1 MSAQQGNPRPGGD
14 VVPWW
19 AAVRHR
25 AQARRM
31 EDTAAMSSRG
41 LPKMEVRRVRRVVRK
56 IDPWTVLKTSLVFN
70 AIAGLVF
77 VLGMWVTW
85 SIAVQRG
92 IPQGIAS
99 IFEALTLTFTPNG
112 ELYFRALVLL
122 TIVMVVVATAAMT
135 LGAVVYNLISDMVGG
150 VEFTVLEETF
160 QPLTPAMLRQA
171 AASRVTSGAR
181 TTSTTRT
188 PQTMPNASAAP
199 PAQTTPT
206 APAAQG
212 APPPRA
218 PASTGAAPRRTP

>member
-1 MSAQQGNPRPGGD
+1 MA
-14 VVPWW
+14 
-19 AAVRHR
+19 
-25 AQARRM
+25 
-31 EDTAAMSSRG
+31 SRG

-92 IPQGIAS
+92 IPEGIAS

-171 AASRVTSGAR
+171 AVPASRPAPGAQ
-181 TTSTTRT
+181 TTHTTRT
-188 PQTMPNASAAP
+188 PQTMPNSQAAP
-199 PAQTTPT
+199 TS
-206 APAAQG
+206 PAAQG
-212 APPPRA
+212 APLVRA
-218 PASTGAAPRRTP
+218 PAGTGAPRRTP